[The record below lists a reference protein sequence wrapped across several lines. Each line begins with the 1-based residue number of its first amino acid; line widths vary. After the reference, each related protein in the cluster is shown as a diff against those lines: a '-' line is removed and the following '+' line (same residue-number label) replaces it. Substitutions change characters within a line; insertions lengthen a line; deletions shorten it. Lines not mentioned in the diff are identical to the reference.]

1 MESIARRGIING
13 VAPIL
18 ILLLLGSPAAAQDP
32 TPKNSV
38 LENIALCNG
47 IDRTSPE
54 PQIDGCTAVI
64 DSGEHTP
71 AAAIAYNNRGDAYTA
86 KADYDRAVQ
95 DFDQSIKLNPTNAKP
110 FNNSGVA
117 YLKKGEYDLA
127 IKNLDEAI
135 RLNPNYAKA
144 FVNRAETYQKKN
156 EYDRAARDYD
166 EAIRLDPN
174 LKAAWTDAVGP
185 APSLVSCRRRWRT
198 AIRRFSR
205 SLPMPRRMTRV
216 D

>member
-1 MESIARRGIING
+1 VKRPVAKATARSLISKFGKLDMESIARRGIING

-32 TPKNSV
+32 TPKKSV

-64 DSGEHTP
+64 DLGEHTP

-95 DFDQSIKLNPTNAKP
+95 DFNRSIEINPTNAKP
-110 FNNSGVA
+110 FNNRGVV

-135 RLNPNYAKA
+135 RLNPDYAKA

-174 LKAAWTDAVGP
+174 LKAAWDGR
-185 APSLVSCRRRWRT
+185 C
-198 AIRRFSR
+198 
-205 SLPMPRRMTRV
+205 
-216 D
+216 

>member
-1 MESIARRGIING
+1 MKRPVAKATARSLISKVGKLDMESIARRGIING

-18 ILLLLGSPAAAQDP
+18 ILLLLGSPAAAQNP
-32 TPKNSV
+32 TPKKIV

-64 DSGEHTP
+64 DSGGHTP

-95 DFDQSIKLNPTNAKP
+95 EFNRSIEIDPNNAKP
-110 FNNSGVA
+110 IKNRGVV

-135 RLNPNYAKA
+135 RLNPDYAKS
-144 FVNRAETYQKKN
+144 FVFRAETYQKKN
-156 EYDRAARDYD
+156 ESDRASRDYY
-166 EAIRLDPN
+166 
-174 LKAAWTDAVGP
+174 
-185 APSLVSCRRRWRT
+185 
-198 AIRRFSR
+198 
-205 SLPMPRRMTRV
+205 
-216 D
+216 